1 MKELFLKH
9 KNLIYYFC
17 IGVSAS
23 MIDVLAYVVL
33 YNFLHIN
40 PVLATVVSI
49 SLATVWAF
57 TLNAVYN
64 FKITDRILAR
74 LTSYS
79 FVSIIGMV
87 LSASIIYV
95 FAEQNGFNANIVKI
109 LTLPLIFVVQYLLNR
124 HLTFK
129 MLSESPESAELTSV
143 SLPLQPKRL
152 AVIGGGFTGLVAA
165 YDAAKEGH
173 DVTIYEFQGHLGGLA
188 SSFDL
193 GGYSIERAYHFLYQ
207 SDQDILMLAKEL
219 GIHDKFHFHPSTI
232 RYFHEGVDYPFM
244 TPIDLIRFKPLSF
257 IGRIRLGV
265 MTLYL
270 KKVKN
275 WRPLSTVTAWDWLNT
290 WMGKE
295 VTREIWEPLL
305 RGKFNHFYDKIT
317 MSWLWGRFNVRARSQ
332 NKDFSGEK
340 LGYPEGGFT
349 IIVDALV
356 NELNK
361 HNVVIK
367 TNTGIHTI
375 RQNLNSGVVLTTK
388 AGENHEYDGVIAT
401 VPSPVFAGM
410 IAGDSAISS
419 EYIERLKS
427 VDYLDAVVMVFR
439 TTQTITDAFW
449 YNIKDNRV
457 PFLTLLSTSAL
468 VGTKQFGGSQVY
480 FVGAYIPRDHA
491 YMSDESDIEAEWK
504 AGLSV
509 MFPNF
514 DPSQIQ
520 ELKISKFKDA
530 QHIVDIGYE
539 ENKLVPF
546 ATPITGLYLANFSQ
560 IYPDDRGTNFAVR
573 DGRRVAALF
582 NEYISK

>member
-109 LTLPLIFVVQYLLNR
+109 LTLPLIFVIQYLLNR

-375 RQNLNSGVVLTTK
+375 RQNPNSGVVLTTK
-388 AGENHEYDGVIAT
+388 AGENYEYDGVIAT

-449 YNIKDNRV
+449 YNIKDSRV